1 MAIEQGVVEQ
11 VLGTQA
17 YLRMERSPACSSCG
31 SRHMCYGDSSEDLLV
46 EIDNTLKAKVGDRV
60 EISMPTG
67 SLLRLSVLVY
77 CGPILAMI
85 AGAFAGQ
92 TWAESLISAEPTL
105 ASVIGGVTA
114 LTVAFIGL
122 KRYDRAAREKG
133 RYVPKM
139 TRILISRPAA
149 TDCSLTQPADSR

>member
-11 VLGTQA
+11 VSDTQA
-17 YLRMERSPACSSCG
+17 HIRMQRSPACASCG
-31 SRHMCYGDSSEDLLV
+31 SRHMCYSDSNEDLLV

-85 AGAFAGQ
+85 AGAYVGQ
-92 TWAESLISAEPTL
+92 TWAEAVGAEPTP
-105 ASVIGGVTA
+105 ASIFGGIAA
-114 LTVAFIGL
+114 LTSAFIGL
-122 KRYDRAAREKG
+122 KRYDRAAKAKG
-133 RYVPKM
+133 RFLPRM
-139 TRILISRPAA
+139 TRILPG
-149 TDCSLTQPADSR
+149 QPAIKCSVTPPADNR

>member
-17 YLRMERSPACSSCG
+17 HIRMERSPACSSCG

-92 TWAESLISAEPTL
+92 TWAESLGAEPTL
-105 ASVIGGVTA
+105 ASIIGGVTA

-139 TRILISRPAA
+139 TRILLLRPTA
-149 TDCSLTQPADSR
+149 TDCSLTQSADSR